1 MGLEWHQRTA
11 LERLR
16 LQSNIIMEKSLEKYL
31 KFRIMNNFYFEL
43 RVGVMRSLQK
53 AFLLMFLLFNTF
65 LSIAQDYDLL
75 LKGGRVIDA
84 KNKIDANLDVAV
96 RDGKISRVAVGI
108 PASAAKKVIDVSGLL
123 VSPGLI
129 NIHTH
134 VFAGS
139 NPGFSDGQSSQ
150 LPDAFAMRS
159 GITTVVDAGTTGW
172 RTFPEFKAKV
182 IDPSI
187 TRVLAWVNIFETGFS
202 SGSGFE
208 PDMGTI
214 DVQKT
219 AEVIQKYSEYIV
231 GTRVGH
237 YKGKSWIPF
246 ERASE
251 AAQIANVPLFVE
263 CHMPQYTLQEQ
274 LDHMRPGDIITHS
287 FENVSER
294 MTVVDEQ
301 GKVRPFVL
309 DAQKRGVL
317 FDVGH
322 GGAGFWFNQAI
333 PAYNQGLWPNS
344 FGTDEHRTSM
354 NSGMKNMLN
363 VMSKYLTIGMSIPEV
378 IARGSWNAAKSIKRE
393 DLGNLSE
400 GSVADIAVLSIIN
413 GKFGFVDSGQNR
425 IEGDRKL
432 EAELTVRA
440 GRIVWDLNGLAA
452 NKYNK

>member
-1 MGLEWHQRTA
+1 VGFEWNQRTS
-11 LERLR
+11 LEKLIF
-16 LQSNIIMEKSLEKYL
+16 LKFIIMETNLFYTEKSR
-31 KFRIMNNFYFEL
+31 FMNYFYFEIRS
-43 RVGVMRSLQK
+43 RVIISLQRVSLFLF
-53 AFLLMFLLFNTF
+53 FLLSPF
-65 LSIAQDYDLL
+65 LSRAQDYDLL
-75 LKGGRVIDA
+75 LKGGRLIDA
-84 KNKIDANLDVAV
+84 KNKIDAKMDVAV
-96 RDGKISRVAVGI
+96 KDGKISRVSADI
-108 PASAAKKVIDVSGLL
+108 PVTAAKKVLNVSGLI
-123 VSPGLI
+123 VAPGLI

-139 NPGFSDGQSSQ
+139 NPGFLDGQSSQ
-150 LPDAFAMRS
+150 LPDAFAIRS

-182 IDPSI
+182 IDPSV
-187 TRVLAWVNIFETGFS
+187 TRVLAWINIFETGFS

-208 PDMGTI
+208 PDMGTVS
-214 DVQKT
+214 VQKT
-219 AEVIQKYSEYIV
+219 AETIQKYKEYIV

-251 AAQIANVPLFVE
+251 AAKIANTPLFVE

-274 LDHMRPGDIITHS
+274 LDHMSPGDIITHS

-333 PAYNQGLWPNS
+333 PAFNQGLWPNS

-363 VMSKYLTIGMSIPEV
+363 VMSKYLNIGMSIPEV

-452 NKYNK
+452 NTYK

>member
-1 MGLEWHQRTA
+1 MESVDSPGKTKIKKFIVMVNNLLQTEEYRFMNFFYGEIRNRVMMPLQRA
-11 LERLR
+11 
-16 LQSNIIMEKSLEKYL
+16 SI
-31 KFRIMNNFYFEL
+31 
-43 RVGVMRSLQK
+43 V
-53 AFLLMFLLFNTF
+53 LFFVLSPF
-65 LSIAQDYDLL
+65 LSRAQDYDLL
-75 LKGGRVIDA
+75 LKGGRLIDA
-84 KNKIDANLDVAV
+84 KNKIDAKMDVAV
-96 RDGKISRVAVGI
+96 KDGKISRVAADI
-108 PASAAKKVIDVSGLL
+108 PASAAKKVLDVSGLI
-123 VSPGLI
+123 VAPGLI

-139 NPGFSDGQSSQ
+139 NPGFLDGQSSQ
-150 LPDAFAMRS
+150 LPDAFAIRS

-182 IDPSI
+182 VDPSI
-187 TRVLAWVNIFETGFS
+187 TRVLAWINIFETGFS

-208 PDMGTI
+208 PDMGSVN
-214 DVQKT
+214 VQKT
-219 AEVIQKYSEYIV
+219 AETIQKYSEYIV

-251 AAQIANVPLFVE
+251 AAKIANVPLFVE

-333 PAYNQGLWPNS
+333 PAFNQGLWPNS

-363 VMSKYLTIGMSIPEV
+363 VMSKYLNIGMSIPEV
-378 IARGSWNAAKSIKRE
+378 IARGSWNAAESIKRK

-425 IEGDRKL
+425 IQGDRKL

-452 NKYNK
+452 NTYK